1 MYFQLIQQEMNIDG
15 LLDINIPFS
24 VSNQST
30 TITNNQSSSTPTSL
44 SNNNSP
50 TTTSLVDLPQANQTN
65 AHTKVQYSQANVTPP
80 SWVH

>member
-1 MYFQLIQQEMNIDG
+1 MNYDG
-15 LLDINIPFS
+15 LLDINIPLS
-24 VSNQST
+24 MSNQST
-30 TITNNQSSSTPTSL
+30 TIANNQSLTQQLL

-50 TTTSLVDLPQANQTN
+50 TTTSLVDLPQTNQTN

>member
-1 MYFQLIQQEMNIDG
+1 MNIDG

-30 TITNNQSSSTPTSL
+30 TTNTNNQSSSTQTLL

-50 TTTSLVDLPQANQTN
+50 TTTSLVDLPQSNQTN